1 MQICWQLEEIHLFI
15 QCYSCIIFLS
25 YIMTICMQLCH
36 VYHYKCRFKEAVQF
50 MEKCSRTWSSLSSF
64 MCTHNWWHVALCYLE
79 GHSPMEKVRDVY
91 DQNIWKEL
99 ERSDPSQAKVYLNA
113 VGLLLRVYVR
123 GGINVFGD
131 RLKILADCLTNMPNN
146 ITGFYAAAIH
156 QFLLLMFLCEHRSEW
171 VDNDID
177 AYADAAVKVG
187 PCSLPGARVYNFGG
201 QVILPLAHTAEHEE
215 LLEVIK
221 LELGRICHSPDDFIM
236 PRYMFLLQLY

>member
-1 MQICWQLEEIHLFI
+1 MQKKLQTKA
-15 QCYSCIIFLS
+15 LS
-25 YIMTICMQLCH
+25 LRLIVKMPGHIML
-36 VYHYKCRFKEAVQF
+36 
-50 MEKCSRTWSSLSSF
+50 
-64 MCTHNWWHVALCYLE
+64 CTHNWWHVALCYLE

-99 ERSDPSQAKVYLNA
+99 EKSDPSQAKVYLNA

-236 PRYMFLLQLY
+236 PRYMFLLQVSSISAHGFCSFVENLNWIYQSSYLYIRDRLVQE